1 MHDHDH
7 GSEGDKLRIV
17 LPHLLKHNREHI
29 KDIQKWLRL
38 SEEAG
43 DKGITD
49 DLKRVVELF
58 EEINRHLESAIEKS
72 GT

>member
-1 MHDHDH
+1 MHDHEHD
-7 GSEGDKLRIV
+7 SESGKLRIV
-17 LPHLLKHNREHI
+17 LPHLLKHNREHV

-38 SEEAG
+38 SEKENSEIAE
-43 DKGITD
+43 

-58 EEINRHLESAIEKS
+58 EEINRYLESAIEKS